1 VLNKK
6 KRRRRLM
13 ERFEELRAWQK
24 ARDLARE
31 IYRVTASGP
40 FFKDYGLRDQIR
52 RAAVSIMS
60 NIAEGFERYRPTEF
74 RQFLSLAKASCAEV
88 RSQLYVALDV
98 KHLTQDDF
106 DRLQALALGTTKII
120 TSLRS
125 SLISSPQHS
134 ARST

>member
-1 VLNKK
+1 MRK
-6 KRRRRLM
+6 
-13 ERFEELRAWQK
+13 
-24 ARDLARE
+24 
-31 IYRVTASGP
+31 
-40 FFKDYGLRDQIR
+40 RDQIR
-52 RAAVSIMS
+52 RAVVSVMS

-74 RQFLSLAKASCAEV
+74 RQFLSMAKASCAEV

-106 DRLQALALGTTKII
+106 DRLQALALDTTKII

-125 SLISSPQHS
+125 SLAPRPQDS